1 MTRPQALRNGLS
13 LAALVILLDQLIKY
27 WITNIIMLPPRIIPV
42 TPFFNLVLGH
52 NRGVSFGFFDGNSP
66 LNQWL
71 LSFVALA
78 ITATLVIWLTR
89 TNKPWV
95 AVALGLIIGGA
106 IGNVIDRLADGA
118 VVDFLDF
125 SGPWFGTYIGG
136 FPLGF
141 PWVFNIADAGITVG
155 ALLLFFDQFLMSR
168 SKPEEHAPA

>member
-27 WITNIIMLPPRIIPV
+27 WITNMIMLPPRIIPV

-71 LSFVALA
+71 LSLVALA
-78 ITATLVIWLTR
+78 ITATLVIWLAR
-89 TNKPWV
+89 IDKPWV

-125 SGPWFGTYIGG
+125 HWGEHHWPA
-136 FPLGF
+136 
-141 PWVFNIADAGITVG
+141 FNVADTGITMG
-155 ALLLFFDQFLMSR
+155 AATLILDSLFVR
-168 SKPEEHAPA
+168 GGKG

>member
-1 MTRPQALRNGLS
+1 M
-13 LAALVILLDQLIKY
+13 VILLDQLIKY

-71 LSFVALA
+71 LSLVALA
-78 ITATLVIWLTR
+78 ITAMLVIWLAR
-89 TNKPWV
+89 IDKPWV

-106 IGNVIDRLADGA
+106 IGNVIDRLTGGG

-125 SGPWFGTYIGG
+125 HWGEHHWPA
-136 FPLGF
+136 
-141 PWVFNIADAGITVG
+141 FNVADTGITMG
-155 ALLLFFDQFLMSR
+155 AAALILDSLFVR
-168 SKPEEHAPA
+168 GGKG

>member
-71 LSFVALA
+71 LSLVALA
-78 ITATLVIWLTR
+78 ITATLVIWLAR
-89 TNKPWV
+89 IDKPWV

-125 SGPWFGTYIGG
+125 HWGEHHWPA
-136 FPLGF
+136 
-141 PWVFNIADAGITVG
+141 FNVADTGITMGAATLILDSLFVG
-155 ALLLFFDQFLMSR
+155 GG
-168 SKPEEHAPA
+168 KG

>member
-78 ITATLVIWLTR
+78 ITAALVIWLAR
-89 TNKPWV
+89 IDKPWV

-125 SGPWFGTYIGG
+125 HWGEHHWPA
-136 FPLGF
+136 
-141 PWVFNIADAGITVG
+141 FNVADTGITMG
-155 ALLLFFDQFLMSR
+155 AAALILDSLFVR
-168 SKPEEHAPA
+168 GGKG

>member
-13 LAALVILLDQLIKY
+13 LAALVILLDQLINY
-27 WITNIIMLPPRIIPV
+27 WITNMIMLPPRIIPV

-71 LSFVALA
+71 LSLVALA
-78 ITATLVIWLTR
+78 ITAALVIWLAR
-89 TNKPWV
+89 VDKPWV

-106 IGNVIDRLADGA
+106 IGNVIDRLAGGG

-125 SGPWFGTYIGG
+125 HWGEHHWPA
-136 FPLGF
+136 
-141 PWVFNIADAGITVG
+141 FNVADTGITMG
-155 ALLLFFDQFLMSR
+155 AAALILDSLFVR
-168 SKPEEHAPA
+168 GGKG

>member
-71 LSFVALA
+71 LSLVALA
-78 ITATLVIWLTR
+78 ITATLVIWLAR
-89 TNKPWV
+89 IDKPWV

-125 SGPWFGTYIGG
+125 HWGEHHWPA
-136 FPLGF
+136 
-141 PWVFNIADAGITVG
+141 FNVADTGITIG
-155 ALLLFFDQFLMSR
+155 AAALILDSLFVR
-168 SKPEEHAPA
+168 GGKG

>member
-1 MTRPQALRNGLS
+1 MTRAQALRNGLS

-71 LSFVALA
+71 LSLVALA
-78 ITATLVIWLTR
+78 ITATLVIWLAR
-89 TNKPWV
+89 IDKPWV

-106 IGNVIDRLADGA
+106 IGNVIDRLVGGG

-125 SGPWFGTYIGG
+125 HWGAHHWPA
-136 FPLGF
+136 
-141 PWVFNIADAGITVG
+141 FNVADTGITMG
-155 ALLLFFDQFLMSR
+155 AAALILDSLFVR
-168 SKPEEHAPA
+168 GGKG

>member
-52 NRGVSFGFFDGNSP
+52 NRGISFGFFDGNSP

-71 LSFVALA
+71 LSLVALA
-78 ITATLVIWLTR
+78 ITATLGIWLAR
-89 TNKPWV
+89 TDKPWV

-106 IGNVIDRLADGA
+106 IGNVIDRLTGGG

-125 SGPWFGTYIGG
+125 HWGEHHWPA
-136 FPLGF
+136 
-141 PWVFNIADAGITVG
+141 FNVADTGITMG
-155 ALLLFFDQFLMSR
+155 AAALILDSLFVR
-168 SKPEEHAPA
+168 GGKG

>member
-27 WITNIIMLPPRIIPV
+27 WITNMIMLPPRIIPV

-71 LSFVALA
+71 LSLVALA

-106 IGNVIDRLADGA
+106 IGNVIDRLTREG

-125 SGPWFGTYIGG
+125 HWGEHHWPA
-136 FPLGF
+136 
-141 PWVFNIADAGITVG
+141 FNVADTGITMG
-155 ALLLFFDQFLMSR
+155 AAALILDSLFVR
-168 SKPEEHAPA
+168 GGKG

>member
-27 WITNIIMLPPRIIPV
+27 WITNMIMLPPRIIPV

-71 LSFVALA
+71 LSLVALA
-78 ITATLVIWLTR
+78 ITATLVIWLAR
-89 TNKPWV
+89 IDKPWV

-106 IGNVIDRLADGA
+106 IGNVIDRLTGGG

-125 SGPWFGTYIGG
+125 HWGEHHWPA
-136 FPLGF
+136 
-141 PWVFNIADAGITVG
+141 FNVADTGITMG
-155 ALLLFFDQFLMSR
+155 AAALILDSLFVR
-168 SKPEEHAPA
+168 GGKG

>member
-13 LAALVILLDQLIKY
+13 LAALVILLDQLTKY
-27 WITNIIMLPPRIIPV
+27 WVTNIIMLPPRIIPV

-52 NRGVSFGFFDGNSP
+52 NRGISFGFFDGNSP

-71 LSFVALA
+71 LSLVALA
-78 ITATLVIWLTR
+78 ITAALVIWLAR
-89 TNKPWV
+89 IDKPWV

-125 SGPWFGTYIGG
+125 HWGEHHWPA
-136 FPLGF
+136 
-141 PWVFNIADAGITVG
+141 FNVADTGITMG
-155 ALLLFFDQFLMSR
+155 AAALILDSLFVR
-168 SKPEEHAPA
+168 GGKG

>member
-71 LSFVALA
+71 LSLVALA
-78 ITATLVIWLTR
+78 ITATLVIWLAR
-89 TNKPWV
+89 IDKPWV

-106 IGNVIDRLADGA
+106 IGNVIDRLTGGG

-125 SGPWFGTYIGG
+125 HWGEHHWPA
-136 FPLGF
+136 
-141 PWVFNIADAGITVG
+141 FNVADTGITMG
-155 ALLLFFDQFLMSR
+155 AAALILDSLFVR
-168 SKPEEHAPA
+168 GGKG

>member
-71 LSFVALA
+71 LSLVALA
-78 ITATLVIWLTR
+78 ITAALVIWLAR
-89 TNKPWV
+89 IDKPWV

-125 SGPWFGTYIGG
+125 HWGEHHWPA
-136 FPLGF
+136 
-141 PWVFNIADAGITVG
+141 FNVADTGITMG
-155 ALLLFFDQFLMSR
+155 AVALILDSLFVR
-168 SKPEEHAPA
+168 GGKG

>member
-71 LSFVALA
+71 LSLVALA
-78 ITATLVIWLTR
+78 ITAMLVIWLAR
-89 TNKPWV
+89 IDKPWV

-125 SGPWFGTYIGG
+125 HWGEHHWPA
-136 FPLGF
+136 
-141 PWVFNIADAGITVG
+141 FNVADTGITMG
-155 ALLLFFDQFLMSR
+155 AAALILDSLFVR
-168 SKPEEHAPA
+168 GGKG

>member
-52 NRGVSFGFFDGNSP
+52 NRGISFGFFDGNSP

-71 LSFVALA
+71 LSLVALA
-78 ITATLVIWLTR
+78 ITATLVIWLAR
-89 TNKPWV
+89 IDKPWV

-106 IGNVIDRLADGA
+106 IGNVIDRLTGGG

-125 SGPWFGTYIGG
+125 HWGEHHWPA
-136 FPLGF
+136 
-141 PWVFNIADAGITVG
+141 FNVADTGITMG
-155 ALLLFFDQFLMSR
+155 AAALILDSLFVR
-168 SKPEEHAPA
+168 GGKG

>member
-13 LAALVILLDQLIKY
+13 LAALVILLDQLVKY

-71 LSFVALA
+71 LSLVALA
-78 ITATLVIWLTR
+78 ITATLVIWLAR
-89 TNKPWV
+89 TDKPWV

-125 SGPWFGTYIGG
+125 HWGEHHWPA
-136 FPLGF
+136 
-141 PWVFNIADAGITVG
+141 FNVADTGITMG
-155 ALLLFFDQFLMSR
+155 AAALILDSLFVR
-168 SKPEEHAPA
+168 GGKG

>member
-13 LAALVILLDQLIKY
+13 LAALVILLDQLVKY

-71 LSFVALA
+71 LSLVALA
-78 ITATLVIWLTR
+78 ITAALVIWLAR
-89 TNKPWV
+89 IDKPWV

-125 SGPWFGTYIGG
+125 HWGEHHWPA
-136 FPLGF
+136 
-141 PWVFNIADAGITVG
+141 FNVADTGITMG
-155 ALLLFFDQFLMSR
+155 AAALILDSLFVR
-168 SKPEEHAPA
+168 GGKG

>member
-71 LSFVALA
+71 LSLVALA
-78 ITATLVIWLTR
+78 ITATLVIWLAR
-89 TNKPWV
+89 IDKPWV

-106 IGNVIDRLADGA
+106 IGNVIDRLTGVG

-125 SGPWFGTYIGG
+125 HWGEHHWPA
-136 FPLGF
+136 
-141 PWVFNIADAGITVG
+141 FNVADTGITMG
-155 ALLLFFDQFLMSR
+155 AAALILDSLFVTGG
-168 SKPEEHAPA
+168 KG

>member
-71 LSFVALA
+71 LSLVALA

-106 IGNVIDRLADGA
+106 IGNVIDRLPGGG
-118 VVDFLDF
+118 VVEFLDF
-125 SGPWFGTYIGG
+125 HWGEHHWPA
-136 FPLGF
+136 
-141 PWVFNIADAGITVG
+141 FNVADTGITMG
-155 ALLLFFDQFLMSR
+155 AAALILDSLFVR
-168 SKPEEHAPA
+168 GGKG

>member
-71 LSFVALA
+71 LSLVALA
-78 ITATLVIWLTR
+78 ITATLVIWLAR
-89 TNKPWV
+89 IDKPWV

-125 SGPWFGTYIGG
+125 HWGEHHWPA
-136 FPLGF
+136 
-141 PWVFNIADAGITVG
+141 FNVADTGITMG
-155 ALLLFFDQFLMSR
+155 AAALILDSLFVR
-168 SKPEEHAPA
+168 GGKG

>member
-27 WITNIIMLPPRIIPV
+27 LITNIIMLPQRIIPV

-52 NRGVSFGFFDGNSP
+52 NRGVSFGFFAGNSP

-71 LSFVALA
+71 LSLVALA
-78 ITATLVIWLTR
+78 ITAALVIWLAR
-89 TNKPWV
+89 IDKPWV

-106 IGNVIDRLADGA
+106 IGNVIDRLTSGG

-125 SGPWFGTYIGG
+125 YWGQHHWPA
-136 FPLGF
+136 
-141 PWVFNIADAGITVG
+141 FNVADTGITMG
-155 ALLLFFDQFLMSR
+155 AAALILDSLFVR
-168 SKPEEHAPA
+168 GGKG

>member
-78 ITATLVIWLTR
+78 ITTALVIWLAR
-89 TNKPWV
+89 TDKPWV

-125 SGPWFGTYIGG
+125 HWGEHHWPA
-136 FPLGF
+136 
-141 PWVFNIADAGITVG
+141 FNVADTGITMG
-155 ALLLFFDQFLMSR
+155 AAALILDSLFVR
-168 SKPEEHAPA
+168 GGKG